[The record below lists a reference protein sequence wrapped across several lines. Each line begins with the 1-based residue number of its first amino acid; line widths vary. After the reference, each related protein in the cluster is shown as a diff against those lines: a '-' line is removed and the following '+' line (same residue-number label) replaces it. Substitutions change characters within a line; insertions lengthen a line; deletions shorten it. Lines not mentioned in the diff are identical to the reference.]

1 MKVNGNLNRIL
12 SMLEKAREEGN
23 KSNRLEQIEDNRFVY
38 SVNLEGHCV
47 CVVCELDYEKI
58 KKSNRVIGLKPI
70 DKLDKE
76 REEEKIVEKK
86 LTKFDFLVINNGVNE
101 YPVILLEQDLEE
113 TKVNFT
119 FFNNED
125 KKNISGV
132 VIKPIFFKNKEKELT
147 LIIDE
152 IEVNK
157 ENIFSEQKICAGRK
171 LIVMKDGKKF
181 IANSRI
187 H

>member
-1 MKVNGNLNRIL
+1 M
-12 SMLEKAREEGN
+12 
-23 KSNRLEQIEDNRFVY
+23 
-38 SVNLEGHCV
+38 
-47 CVVCELDYEKI
+47 
-58 KKSNRVIGLKPI
+58 
-70 DKLDKE
+70 
-76 REEEKIVEKK
+76 
-86 LTKFDFLVINNGVNE
+86 VINNGVNE

-113 TKVNFT
+113 TKVNFA

-147 LIIDE
+147 LLIDE